1 MHAELSLLHIR
12 RTVYH
17 MVMSDI
23 KGIFTSLLFMLV
35 QLTWGF
41 LQSFL
46 GFLLLLLNI
55 RRRHYIYHGA
65 VVTEWKPRSSVSL
78 GLFVFCSDDPY
89 FAEPNG
95 ITREDAASRLLTHEY
110 GHTIQSLVLG
120 PLYLLVIGIPSVTW
134 AFLPYFRKM
143 RRERGIPYSRA
154 YCEASAN
161 RLGEKHT
168 GKISIRDMI

>member
-1 MHAELSLLHIR
+1 MLMADDRDRQHI
-12 RTVYH
+12 
-17 MVMSDI
+17 S
-23 KGIFTSLLFMLV
+23 TSFLFILV

-46 GFLLLLLNI
+46 GFLLFLLNI
-55 RRRHYIYHGA
+55 RCRHHLYHGA
-65 VVTEWKPRSSVSL
+65 VVTEWRPRSSVSL
-78 GLFVFCSDDPY
+78 GLFVFCSDDPH

-95 ITREDAASRLLTHEY
+95 LSREDAASRLLVHEY

-120 PLYLLVIGIPSVTW
+120 PLYLFIIGIPSVTW
-134 AFLPYFRKM
+134 AFLPVFRKM
-143 RRERGIPYSRA
+143 RREKGIPYSRA

-161 RLGEKHT
+161 RLGEKYT